1 MHETFCEI
9 LREDAVEKIKFLK
22 NKIFFKK
29 IRFLT
34 KDIMNHM
41 IIQKYA
47 IIVKKNWKKNMKKM
61 KSIAKL
67 ATIITM
73 QVNIEVLHTTYV
85 I

>member
-1 MHETFCEI
+1 
-9 LREDAVEKIKFLK
+9 
-22 NKIFFKK
+22 
-29 IRFLT
+29 
-34 KDIMNHM
+34 MNHM
-41 IIQKYA
+41 ITQKYA

-73 QVNIEVLHTTYV
+73 QVNIEVLHITYV